1 MSYVFANERYHTLH
15 GIEGRFHAVL
25 GELVEHESFESYSL
39 IVPTGRRKRMLDR
52 MLTRT
57 LFNRHFRPVPD
68 LPIFTLERFAQ
79 SIFSTIIPRGTYRI
93 ISDAYRHMLFE
104 EAMETV
110 NLSFYRGLSDHLS
123 RQTIEKCAEI
133 LYGLRKDGITADA
146 LSIELQSPDPH
157 SMHGIHDI
165 NRIHDLSLILAE
177 YESILK
183 RECVLDY
190 PALLSLIT
198 EQILKEPDSILDYG
212 IIIMDGFSEFTEP
225 EWKFLDALECSHA
238 PFACFLE
245 YDPENGPLF
254 GNFDETFSKLGNTG
268 FKPHTMNADDGVH
281 TALHDHLR
289 HHLFSGRRPIASPA
303 FKEPFTILECMHPQS
318 EVDAIARYVKWMH
331 IEHAT
336 PLSDI
341 VIAMRNPEQYSGLFR
356 EIFPLHG
363 LPVNI
368 TDRPKLPTSPVIT
381 AVFLLFDFIRH
392 SCRIEDI
399 RNILMSPY
407 IILPS
412 IKKSTKLLESF
423 EHVIKAMR
431 IKGGRG
437 MREWDKALN
446 SYQRM
451 LRDRERDIIIQMRP
465 DRDAL
470 KQLKRRHEEVVL
482 VQEVLHSLEQL
493 LPSQESLMSP
503 DIAMKQLQDIIQSCG
518 IMDTL
523 ESLSRH
529 QHYDDSI
536 DIHQTSSELLE
547 RDVRA
552 LRMLFQLMD
561 EYARLRMHRNPH
573 VHSSMKVHL
582 DRLTSIVQGSQFQIR
597 EKPGTGITV
606 TSMEQIREL
615 EYSTIILCGM
625 YEGSSP
631 LAYTADSFM
640 GRELPDSEER
650 HIRRERMSFYLSLV
664 HHSPSEKPRTF
675 LLTYPA
681 MSMDMTELMRS
692 HFLDELMLVTGMHA
706 EQDICKQSDIHDER
720 IAFLRYLT
728 KREESIEYSLL
739 YQDGSYPRLRAFID
753 HWSSQQ
759 QVNRKHQPIHDT
771 QSFNRDVFS
780 ITELNE
786 FAECPYLYFSKRALR
801 LKEEDTVTSW
811 ISSLENGLFFH
822 DVLYKFYTSK
832 LFPKQ
837 SKYSV
842 TPIQFDPSKKEEYK
856 SELYSIALREFSLID
871 YAHPFIEVERQTIF
885 GNEEKGIQGRLDL
898 WFEMEWNAMKTST
911 YKPTLFEIG
920 FGNKHDSNPAVDL
933 GKGLRL
939 KGKID
944 RIELS
949 QDVQSFVI
957 ADYKT
962 GKKIPNNADINKGKE
977 QQMPLYAL
985 AAESFLQSEFQ
996 LKGCKPK
1003 HAVYYSLHDATAKIV
1018 MDPEQKR
1025 SPSLPL
1031 EQLLTLSQDHVASI
1045 KSGDFRLKVKKDA
1058 FCEHCTFDSLC
1069 RIKAIPPMRGEIS
1082 TTEEE

>member
-1 MSYVFANERYHTLH
+1 MSYVFANERYHQLH
-15 GIEGRFHAVL
+15 GKEGRFHAVL
-25 GELVEHESFESYSL
+25 GELVEQQSFESYSL

-52 MLTRT
+52 MLTRA
-57 LFNRHFRPVPD
+57 LYHRHSKPVPD

-79 SIFSTIIPRGTYRI
+79 SIFRKIIPRGTYRI

-110 NLSFYRGLSDHLS
+110 NLSFYRGLHDRLS
-123 RQTIEKCAEI
+123 RQTIEKCAEV

-146 LSIELQSPDPH
+146 LSLELQSPDPK

-198 EQILKEPDSILDYG
+198 DHILKDPKSILDIG

-225 EWKFLDALECSHA
+225 EWAFLDALERSHTA
-238 PFACFLE
+238 FACFLE
-245 YDPENGPLF
+245 YDPDNGPLF

-268 FKPHTMNADDGVH
+268 FKPHNMNAEDGVH

-289 HHLFSGRRPIASPA
+289 HHLFSGRRPVASPS

-318 EVDAIARYVKWMH
+318 EVDAIARYVKWKH
-331 IEHAT
+331 VEHGI

-356 EIFPLHG
+356 EVFPLHG

-399 RNILMSPY
+399 RNIIMSPY
-407 IILPS
+407 IKLPS
-412 IKKSTKLLESF
+412 ITKTSKLLDAF
-423 EHVIKAMR
+423 DHLIKAMR

-437 MREWDKALN
+437 IREWDKALS
-446 SYQRM
+446 SYKRM
-451 LRDRERDIIIQMRP
+451 LRDREHQLIMQLTP
-465 DRDAL
+465 DRHAL
-470 KQLKRRHEEVVL
+470 RQLEKRHEEIQL
-482 VQEVLHSLEQL
+482 IREVLHTLENI
-493 LPSQESLMSP
+493 LPAQETVMTP
-503 DIAMKQLQDIIQSCG
+503 DVAIKHLQGIIQSCG

-523 ESLSRH
+523 ESLSTH
-529 QHYDDSI
+529 QYQNAI
-536 DIHQTSSELLE
+536 LDIHHTSSELLE

-561 EYARLRMHRNPH
+561 EYAGLRMHRHPN
-573 VHSSMKVHL
+573 VQFTMKVHL
-582 DRLTSIVQGSQFQIR
+582 DRLTSIVQASQFQIR

-631 LAYTADSFM
+631 LSYTADSFM

-692 HFLDELMLVTGMHA
+692 HFLDELMLITGMHS
-706 EQDICKQSDIHDER
+706 EHDICKQSNLQDER
-720 IAFLRYLT
+720 IPFVHYLT
-728 KREESIEYSLL
+728 KSEESIEYSLL
-739 YQDGSYPRLRAFID
+739 QNDDSTHRLSTIIE
-753 HWSSQQ
+753 HWSTQNQ
-759 QVNRKHQPIHDT
+759 LKRKHQPIQDAHA
-771 QSFNRDVFS
+771 FARDVFS

-811 ISSLENGLFFH
+811 ISSLENGMFFH
-822 DVLYKFYTSK
+822 DVLYTFYTSK

-837 SKYSV
+837 YRYKLQ
-842 TPIQFDPSKKEEYK
+842 PIQFDPEKKEEYRA
-856 SELYSIALREFSLID
+856 ELHRIARKEFALIEYD
-871 YAHPFIEVERQTIF
+871 HPFIEVERQTIF
-885 GNEEKGIQGRLDL
+885 GNAQRGIQGRLDR
-898 WFEMEWNAMKTST
+898 WFEMEWNAVKTST
-911 YKPTLFEIG
+911 YKPALFEIG
-920 FGNKHDSNPAVDL
+920 FGNSQDSIPAVDL
-933 GKGLRL
+933 GKGLKL

-944 RIELS
+944 RIEVS
-949 QDVQSFVI
+949 QDLKSFVI

-962 GKKIPNNADINKGKE
+962 GKKIPTNADINKGKE

-985 AAESFLQSEFQ
+985 AAESFLASAFHLE
-996 LKGCKPK
+996 GCKPN
-1003 HAVYYSLHDATAKIV
+1003 HAIYYSLHDATSKV
-1018 MDPEQKR
+1018 VLDPEQKR

-1031 EQLLTLSQDHVASI
+1031 EHLLTLSQDHVSSI
-1045 KSGDFRLKVKKDA
+1045 NSGNFRLKERKDA
-1058 FCEHCTFDSLC
+1058 YCQHCTFDSLC
-1069 RIKAIPPMRGEIS
+1069 RIKAIPPMRGEIGP
-1082 TTEEE
+1082 EEGE